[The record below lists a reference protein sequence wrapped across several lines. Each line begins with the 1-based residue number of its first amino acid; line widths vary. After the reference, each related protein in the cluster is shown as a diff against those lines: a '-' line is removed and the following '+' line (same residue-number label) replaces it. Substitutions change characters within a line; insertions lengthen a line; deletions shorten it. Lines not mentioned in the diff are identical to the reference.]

1 MIVRAYD
8 IEAMTAQL
16 IEHEGLRL
24 KPYRCPAGK
33 LTIGIGRNLD
43 DRGISE
49 QEAAVLCRNDID
61 GAERDLDRNVPWW
74 RELSAVRQMALVDMC
89 LNLGWPRL
97 SGFKRM
103 LAALE
108 RTDYET
114 AADEM
119 LDSKW
124 ARQVGV
130 RAVRIADM
138 IRSGTNV

>member
-108 RTDYET
+108 RANYET

-124 ARQVGV
+124 ARQDVQPE
-130 RAVRIADM
+130 RSQRLARIM
-138 IRSGTNV
+138 REG